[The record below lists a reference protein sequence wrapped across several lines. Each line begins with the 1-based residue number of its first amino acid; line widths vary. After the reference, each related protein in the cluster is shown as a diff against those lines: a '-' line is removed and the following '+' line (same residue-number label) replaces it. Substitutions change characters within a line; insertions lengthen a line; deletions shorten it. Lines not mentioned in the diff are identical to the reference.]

1 MPGGLYAQPLSLL
14 TDLYQITMAA
24 AAWKAGVDE
33 REAVFHLVF
42 RKAPFHSGFTVAA
55 GLGPALELLRELKL
69 GEDDLRWAEAHKVII
84 DRFGRFPHRN
94 AILGRTSTPE
104 EIEFLRGPDSSF

>member
-24 AAWKAGVDE
+24 AAWQAGVDA
-33 REAVFHLVF
+33 RDAVSHLVF
-42 RKAPFHSGFTVAA
+42 RQAPFHSGFTVAA

-69 GEDDLRWAEAHKVII
+69 GEDDLRYLAEVRAAPGGPL
-84 DRFGRFPHRN
+84 FEPG
-94 AILGRTSTPE
+94 
-104 EIEFLRGPDSSF
+104 FLEALRALEPRGDSDP